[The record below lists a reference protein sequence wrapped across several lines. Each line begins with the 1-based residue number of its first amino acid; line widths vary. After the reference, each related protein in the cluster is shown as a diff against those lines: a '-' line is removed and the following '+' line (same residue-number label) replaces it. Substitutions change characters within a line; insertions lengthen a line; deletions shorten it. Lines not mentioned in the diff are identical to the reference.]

1 MQPICL
7 GSAQFLE
14 ASSKWVVGILG
25 LLCLLCSVKL
35 FFSLPPLKDLLSLLG
50 GVFASKPVD

>member
-1 MQPICL
+1 MCSPF
-7 GSAQFLE
+7 AQFLE